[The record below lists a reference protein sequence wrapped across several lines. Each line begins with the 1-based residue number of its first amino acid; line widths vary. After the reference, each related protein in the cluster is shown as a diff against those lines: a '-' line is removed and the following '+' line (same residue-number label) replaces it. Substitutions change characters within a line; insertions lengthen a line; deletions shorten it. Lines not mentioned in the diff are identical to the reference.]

1 MRAAAREL
9 IDRGHKSAYLW
20 VFESNEEAI
29 RFYERLGGIKK
40 EQSIKTVFG
49 YDVKSRKIE
58 WTELSVICENQFEL
72 T

>member
-9 IDRGHKSAYLW
+9 IYRGHQTAYLW
-20 VFESNEEAI
+20 VFESNQKAI
-29 RFYERLGGIKK
+29 RFYERFGGVSK

-49 YDVKSRKIE
+49 YDVLSRKIE
-58 WTELSVICENQFEL
+58 WAELSVICGL